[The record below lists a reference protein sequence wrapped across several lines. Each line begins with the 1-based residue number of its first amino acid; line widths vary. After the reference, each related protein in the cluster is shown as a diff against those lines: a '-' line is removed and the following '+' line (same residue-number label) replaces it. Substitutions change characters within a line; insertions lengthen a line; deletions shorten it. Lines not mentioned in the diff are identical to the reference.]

1 MFKRRARGP
10 ITRTQIEVS
19 SAHSLKT
26 YGKTDLVE
34 NSNPLYSSGC
44 AMTQAR
50 KEAFRRKSKPYMA
63 NVILGGD
70 GPRDARLGLADRS
83 HCQIFEW
90 KEDLEA
96 GTVGQENQ

>member
-1 MFKRRARGP
+1 MCYDPGKEGGFQEEVKTLHGKR
-10 ITRTQIEVS
+10 
-19 SAHSLKT
+19 
-26 YGKTDLVE
+26 DL
-34 NSNPLYSSGC
+34 G
-44 AMTQAR
+44 
-50 KEAFRRKSKPYMA
+50 RRY
-63 NVILGGD
+63 